1 MPRDDY
7 DDMNYSR
14 ARDEKK
20 GRKTLFVSVFL
31 TLLVLIAVILVILFG
46 PSENQESANEEEPAI
61 SQAVPE
67 SSEEKQESGFFREYT
82 VRNGDSVISIS
93 DEFSLSA
100 ETIASLNA
108 IKSNSD
114 LRPGQI
120 LLIPELDGV
129 RYTLSEDESV
139 EEVYSRFSSS
149 VSLERFIEI
158 NQIDDALKKGD
169 DVFIPLPI
177 DSSFTFSR
185 PVEDGQMKYS
195 YRESVNGKTISSLG
209 IAAEAG
215 SAVLASQDG
224 VVTQA
229 AYDSTSGRYVEIAH
243 SLGYVTRYE
252 NLEIINVRKDDEVSK
267 GDVIG
272 TIGTSSSVNGSPVLF
287 FSIKQ
292 GALTLDP
299 ELYI

>member
-46 PSENQESANEEEPAI
+46 PSENLESKKEEQSVI
-61 SQAVPE
+61 SQGALE

-82 VRNGDSVISIS
+82 VRDGDSVISIS

-114 LRPGQI
+114 LNAGQI
-120 LLIPELDGV
+120 ILIPELDGV
-129 RYTLSEDESV
+129 RYTLSADESA

-149 VSLERFIEI
+149 VSLDRFIEI
-158 NQIDDALKKGD
+158 NQIDDALEKGD
-169 DVFIPLPI
+169 DVFVPLSI

-185 PVEDGQMKYS
+185 PIESGQIKYS

-209 IAAEAG
+209 ITAEAG

-229 AYDSTSGRYVEIAH
+229 AFDSSSGRYVEIAH
-243 SLGYVTRYE
+243 SSGYVTRYE
-252 NLEIINVRKDDEVSK
+252 NLEIINVRKDDVVSK
-267 GDVIG
+267 GDIIG
-272 TIGTSSSVNGSPVLF
+272 TIGTSSSVDGSPVLF